1 MGEVDGAEG
10 PGSFNKLNQLVVT
23 SHQPLRP
30 EGTGQGGAKCEWG
43 TVGIEVKDGRGIE
56 GDRGRGG
63 GERRRKPCGSEGRG
77 ERKRRT

>member
-1 MGEVDGAEG
+1 MNTMGEETTLREAGTLEFESADGSGA
-10 PGSFNKLNQLVVT
+10 VT
-23 SHQPLRP
+23 LA
-30 EGTGQGGAKCEWG
+30 GVFI
-43 TVGIEVKDGRGIE
+43 VGIEVKDGRGIE